1 MRTLSTFLLL
11 IVGSLAMV
19 GYILYRL
26 ITNQPLITPTFWF
39 GLALWGLIGIAFI
52 VFLISRGMMYKI
64 YKHDYHKAEQ
74 NYDLD
79 LASNEYYYHAP
90 RLAFANQT
98 ITVHGKPEMSF
109 QLHTESK
116 FQNWLYIYV
125 GWPLT
130 SIELTSADHRV
141 ELKRIN
147 PFSLRV
153 RYYVYVDN
161 QYIGIYRKKRLIS
174 EKAYFSKMAYKL
186 ITDNNKMIELDKGY
200 ESTVTQISQG
210 RDKLLTAFKGQQDEI
225 RYAIQVRGIS
235 QKLRV
240 EKALSD
246 LPVPIEILIALY
258 VQTNLNSE
266 EELKIFNNV
275 AMGPMSGP
283 RF

>member
-11 IVGSLAMV
+11 IVGSVAMV
-19 GYILYRL
+19 SYILYRL
-26 ITNQPLITPTFWF
+26 IINQALITPTLWF
-39 GLALWGLIGIAFI
+39 GLALWGLVAIVFI
-52 VFLISRGMMYKI
+52 VFLISRGIMYKI

-74 NYDLD
+74 SYTLD

-98 ITVHGKPEMSF
+98 ITVHGNPEMSF

-130 SIELTSADHRV
+130 SIELTSADHKV

-153 RYYVYVDN
+153 RYHVYVDN
-161 QYIGIYRKKRLIS
+161 QYVGIYRKKRLIR

-186 ITDNNKMIELDKGY
+186 ITENETIELDKGY
-200 ESTVTQISQG
+200 ESTVTQLTHG
-210 RDKLLTAFKGQQDEI
+210 RDKLITAFKGQQDEI

-240 EKALSD
+240 EKALND

>member
-11 IVGSLAMV
+11 IAGSIAMV
-19 GYILYRL
+19 IYILYRL
-26 ITNQPLITPTFWF
+26 ITNQAFITPTLWF
-39 GLALWGLIGIAFI
+39 GLALWGLVAIVFI

-64 YKHDYHKAEQ
+64 YKHDYHKAEL
-74 NYDLD
+74 NYEFD

-90 RLAFANQT
+90 RLAFANQS
-98 ITVHGKPEMSF
+98 ITVHGNPEMSF

-130 SIELTSADHRV
+130 SIELTSEDYRV

-153 RYYVYVDN
+153 KYHVFVDN
-161 QYIGIYRKKRLIS
+161 QYVGIYRKKRLIR

-186 ITDNNKMIELDKGY
+186 ITDNETIELDKGY
-200 ESTVTQISQG
+200 ESTVTQISHG
-210 RDKLLTAFKGQQDEI
+210 RNKLLTAFKGQQDAI

-240 EKALSD
+240 EKDLND
-246 LPVPIEILIALY
+246 LPVPVEILVALY

-266 EELKIFNNV
+266 EALKIFNNV